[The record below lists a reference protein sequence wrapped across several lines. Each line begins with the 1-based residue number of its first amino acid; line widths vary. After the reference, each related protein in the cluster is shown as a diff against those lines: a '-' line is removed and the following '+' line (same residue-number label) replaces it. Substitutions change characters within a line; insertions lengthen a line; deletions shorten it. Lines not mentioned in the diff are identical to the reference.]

1 MARTIA
7 VIQASIVAAKN
18 ADPALDGLTST
29 SAVAVW
35 LAWTYVVAT
44 AMWVMESLYDGLVSQ
59 VNGIL
64 ATQKPH
70 TLQWYATMAQ
80 AFQYGISLPADTDV
94 YAVVPPADLS
104 VLVVNYAAA
113 VETAGQVRIKVATLS
128 AGVLAPLSSP
138 ELTAFS
144 TYMNRVKDAG
154 VLLTCTS
161 GNPDTLQLKVTV
173 YYDPLV
179 LNATGERIDGT
190 ENTPVLDGINTFLDN
205 LPFNG
210 VFMLN
215 SLIASGQAISGV
227 QIFEVQTAQGTFT
240 GGPTVNILTAT
251 PNIYTPDAGYMTL
264 DETYFNAYVTY
275 VPYQG

>member
-1 MARTIA
+1 
-7 VIQASIVAAKN
+7 
-18 ADPALDGLTST
+18 
-29 SAVAVW
+29 
-35 LAWTYVVAT
+35 
-44 AMWVMESLYDGLVSQ
+44 
-59 VNGIL
+59 
-64 ATQKPH
+64 
-70 TLQWYATMAQ
+70 
-80 AFQYGISLPADTDV
+80 
-94 YAVVPPADLS
+94 
-104 VLVVNYAAA
+104 
-113 VETAGQVRIKVATLS
+113 
-128 AGVLAPLSSP
+128 
-138 ELTAFS
+138 
-144 TYMNRVKDAG
+144 
-154 VLLTCTS
+154 
-161 GNPDTLQLKVTV
+161 VTV

-264 DETYFNAYVTY
+264 DETYFNTYVTY